1 MMSETISKKHDS
13 NPMAKPRIDK
23 VTVNVAIGKSGDPL
37 DKAVGIL
44 EKLTEQKPILRKAK
58 KTVKEFGI
66 RQGEPIACIVTLKKQ
81 KAIDFLKNALVA
93 IGNKLS
99 QTKFDNNG
107 NFAFGISEHI
117 ELPGVKYDPNL
128 GIIGMDICVTI
139 SKPGYRV
146 KNRSKF
152 TSKIGA
158 NHKVTREQSI
168 SYLKNMFAIE
178 ILEKEIIE
186 R

>member
-1 MMSETISKKHDS
+1 MMSETIAKKHNS
-13 NPMAKPRIDK
+13 NPMEKTRLGK
-23 VTVNVAIGKSGDPL
+23 VTVNVAIGKSGEPL

-66 RQGEPIACIVTLKKQ
+66 RQGEPIACMVTLRKQ
-81 KAIDFLKNALVA
+81 KAIDFLKKALVS

-99 QTKFDNNG
+99 QTKFDNDG
-107 NFAFGISEHI
+107 NFTFGISEHI

-128 GIIGMDICVTI
+128 GIIGMDICVTM

-152 TSKIGA
+152 RSKIGTG
-158 NHKVTREQSI
+158 HKITQEQSI
-168 SYLKNMFAIE
+168 SYLKNTFEIE
-178 ILEKEIIE
+178 ILE